1 MTEYVVSDDLGE
13 VAETTT
19 DEDEAYTAR
28 NRLEEVFKDRT
39 FGVTER
45 AENGSRAEEIAEDI
59 LADDSPTMTEYV
71 LVDDDGEPLP
81 DHSNYT
87 DEDVAHDVASRVAAY
102 GSCYSVSV
110 EAVEI
115 EENGAENSE
124 ADDSSTMTQTYD
136 FMAGSTDEP
145 NFDTIG
151 NKWTLGDHSSLDSD
165 TQNDL
170 GGVLIDAVDSLDG
183 DIDGE
188 MLGVLE
194 DATDLVTDTNL
205 NSFQCPVEAC
215 GLSHSHADH
224 KHDIRDDSQN
234 GLKVRDEFAEQMDF
248 CPYCHCGVNE
258 LSMLM
263 EFYSYIAVPV
273 FADAER
279 FDGVQQLDPDDLEAL
294 YRAYEGNLDIAVRK
308 AGVAFEVVNGVE
320 QELEAFFNRRQ
331 TIESAANSA
340 PIPQETRTAI
350 SNNRDKLEEATS
362 Q

>member
-1 MTEYVVSDDLGE
+1 MTEYVVSDDLGT

-28 NRLEEVFKDRT
+28 NRLETVFEDRS
-39 FGVTER
+39 FGVTKR

-59 LADDSPTMTEYV
+59 LADD
-71 LVDDDGEPLP
+71 
-81 DHSNYT
+81 
-87 DEDVAHDVASRVAAY
+87 
-102 GSCYSVSV
+102 
-110 EAVEI
+110 
-115 EENGAENSE
+115 
-124 ADDSSTMTQTYD
+124 DSTSMSATTYD

-145 NFDTIG
+145 DFDTIG

-165 TQNDL
+165 TQEDL
-170 GGVLIDAVDSLDG
+170 GGVLIDAVDSLDD

-188 MLGVLE
+188 MLEVLQ
-194 DATDLVTDTNL
+194 DATDLVTQPNV
-205 NSFQCPVEAC
+205 NRFQCPVETC
-215 GLSHSHADH
+215 GLGHSHADH
-224 KHDIRDDSQN
+224 KHDIRDGSQN

-263 EFYSYIAVPV
+263 GFYSYIAVPV
-273 FADAER
+273 FADSER
-279 FDGVQQLDPDDLEAL
+279 FDGVQQVDPDDLEDL

-350 SNNRDKLEEATS
+350 SNNRDELEAATS